1 MNINLPDFL
10 IIGAMKSGTSSL
22 YRNLVNHPQIVS
34 ATKKEVHFFDKK
46 YDQGLEWYLSHFP
59 MLGENKKYYVTGEA
73 SPRYL
78 IHPDAPKNAYD
89 TLPQAKLIAILRNPV
104 DRAYS
109 HYHHMARKG
118 KEPLS
123 FEEAVNRELEQLSQ
137 QMEQVLENYK
147 TISSS
152 YLTRGIYAD
161 QFKRWMQFFP
171 KEQFLILKSEDFFA
185 DPQSIFKQVTDFLN
199 IPEWDFLE
207 QKQWNVGQY
216 DKMDVQLRKQLQTFF
231 KPHNERL
238 YELLGRD
245 FGWDDHNSSRVEKGG
260 QR

>member
-1 MNINLPDFL
+1 MIINLPDFL

-22 YRNLVNHPQIVS
+22 YRNIVNHPQIVS

-59 MLGENKKYYVTGEA
+59 LLTENKEHFVTGEA

-78 IHPDAPKNAYD
+78 IHPDAPKRAYD
-89 TLPQAKLIAILRNPV
+89 TLPKVKLIALLRNPV

-109 HYHHMARKG
+109 HYHHMERKG

-123 FEEAVNRELEQLSQ
+123 FKEAIEREAGQFNQ
-137 QMEQVLENYK
+137 NMEQVLENYK
-147 TISSS
+147 AISSS
-152 YLTRGIYAD
+152 YLTRGIYAN
-161 QFKRWMQFFP
+161 QLKRWMEFFP
-171 KEQFLILKSEDFFA
+171 KEQFLIVKSEEFFA
-185 DPQSIFKQVTDFLN
+185 DPQSIFNQVTDFLQL
-199 IPEWDFLE
+199 PEWDFLN

-216 DKMDVQLRKQLQTFF
+216 NNMDVQIREQLQAFF

-245 FGWDDHNSSRVEKGG
+245 FGWDEDKPAGEEGRFE
-260 QR
+260 